1 MYYGSNMDFSNV
13 KIALVQGLVVLVPT
27 YSVAFFTE
35 KMVYTIPMLAAA
47 GFIAASLRSDTTK
60 RNVDDD
66 GHKDGSHNDHSV
78 HKDDGSS

>member
-1 MYYGSNMDFSNV
+1 MKFSNMRV
-13 KIALVQGLVVLVPT
+13 ALLQGLVVLVPT

-66 GHKDGSHNDHSV
+66 GHKDGSHHNHSV